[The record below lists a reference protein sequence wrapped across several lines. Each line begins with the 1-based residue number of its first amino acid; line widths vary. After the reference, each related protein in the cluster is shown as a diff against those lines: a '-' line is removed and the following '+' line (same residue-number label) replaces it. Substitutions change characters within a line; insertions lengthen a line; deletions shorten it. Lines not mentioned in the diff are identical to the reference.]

1 MKCPVIHEE
10 EPEPSQV
17 RGRLPV
23 NNDRVDFSDY
33 EWMGEE
39 LEEFDRKVE
48 EEFWEEEFIEA
59 CFEEMLEEEE
69 AQRLLMEEEIH
80 AYEELLKNI
89 ENRNISNFL
98 DNVVNSSKLNPNAP
112 EFIPRN
118 QGNTNS
124 S

>member
-1 MKCPVIHEE
+1 MSVCCC
-10 EPEPSQV
+10 Q
-17 RGRLPV
+17 
-23 NNDRVDFSDY
+23 
-33 EWMGEE
+33 
-39 LEEFDRKVE
+39 VE

-98 DNVVNSSKLNPNAP
+98 DNVVSWFYSRISFLPVHSFN
-112 EFIPRN
+112 R
-118 QGNTNS
+118 
-124 S
+124 